1 MSINIIEAFCDTKQV
16 LSGRCAAGNRQ
27 YLDDN
32 VALPNQGGAL
42 DADKYYVGMPV
53 WDSTKQNHKLKGDTR
68 MKENTIKAALAAAL
82 GALCAYGIQLL
93 VPVLVLLVVM
103 VLDYITGMAKA
114 WHAGELS
121 SRVGLWGILKKVGY
135 LVIVGV
141 ACVVDWLLRYGADSL
156 GWNWP
161 VDFLFA
167 SIVIIWLVINEL
179 LSILENVSAIGAPVP
194 GFMQALLKKL
204 KVHTE
209 DTAEENLPGEENS
222 DE

>member
-1 MSINIIEAFCDTKQV
+1 
-16 LSGRCAAGNRQ
+16 
-27 YLDDN
+27 
-32 VALPNQGGAL
+32 
-42 DADKYYVGMPV
+42 
-53 WDSTKQNHKLKGDTR
+53 

-156 GWNWP
+156 GWSWP

-194 GFMQALLKKL
+194 GFMQALPKKL

>member
-1 MSINIIEAFCDTKQV
+1 
-16 LSGRCAAGNRQ
+16 
-27 YLDDN
+27 
-32 VALPNQGGAL
+32 
-42 DADKYYVGMPV
+42 
-53 WDSTKQNHKLKGDTR
+53 

-141 ACVVDWLLRYGADSL
+141 ACVVDWLLRYGSGQPGLELAGGL
-156 GWNWP
+156 P
-161 VDFLFA
+161 VCQHRHHLAGDQRA
-167 SIVIIWLVINEL
+167 
-179 LSILENVSAIGAPVP
+179 A
-194 GFMQALLKKL
+194 
-204 KVHTE
+204 VH
-209 DTAEENLPGEENS
+209 PGECFGHWRTGAGLYAGPAEKA
-222 DE
+222 EGTH

>member
-1 MSINIIEAFCDTKQV
+1 
-16 LSGRCAAGNRQ
+16 
-27 YLDDN
+27 
-32 VALPNQGGAL
+32 
-42 DADKYYVGMPV
+42 
-53 WDSTKQNHKLKGDTR
+53 
-68 MKENTIKAALAAAL
+68 MKENAIKAAMAAAL
-82 GALCAYGIQLL
+82 GALCAYGVQLL
-93 VPVLVLLVVM
+93 VPVLVLVVVM

-121 SRVGLWGILKKVGY
+121 SRVGLWG
-135 LVIVGV
+135 
-141 ACVVDWLLRYGADSL
+141 YGADSL

>member
-1 MSINIIEAFCDTKQV
+1 
-16 LSGRCAAGNRQ
+16 
-27 YLDDN
+27 
-32 VALPNQGGAL
+32 
-42 DADKYYVGMPV
+42 
-53 WDSTKQNHKLKGDTR
+53 
-68 MKENTIKAALAAAL
+68 
-82 GALCAYGIQLL
+82 
-93 VPVLVLLVVM
+93 M

-194 GFMQALLKKL
+194 GFLQALLKKL

>member
-1 MSINIIEAFCDTKQV
+1 
-16 LSGRCAAGNRQ
+16 
-27 YLDDN
+27 
-32 VALPNQGGAL
+32 
-42 DADKYYVGMPV
+42 
-53 WDSTKQNHKLKGDTR
+53 

-179 LSILENVSAIGAPVP
+179 LSILENVSAIGAPVSTATP
-194 GFMQALLKKL
+194 RPSAGRCRMGSAPTSGSTIGDRRVRSPIRPRTCIRWRSMRARSATWAWTSTTSSRRSSVSGPDVRGQAIRTPVGDRLIQR
-204 KVHTE
+204 
-209 DTAEENLPGEENS
+209 
-222 DE
+222 

>member
-1 MSINIIEAFCDTKQV
+1 MAMKQNNFY
-16 LSGRCAAGNRQ
+16 LRWQKAAGAAKTESRSKD
-27 YLDDN
+27 LRAVVPGIAV
-32 VALPNQGGAL
+32 VAVCMAGWG
-42 DADKYYVGMPV
+42 
-53 WDSTKQNHKLKGDTR
+53 
-68 MKENTIKAALAAAL
+68 
-82 GALCAYGIQLL
+82 
-93 VPVLVLLVVM
+93 VM
-103 VLDYITGMAKA
+103 VLHTSMLKSRRQNILNWCADNSATYLSSTLDAEEAAEFRSLTDYATGMTKA
-114 WHAGELS
+114 WNAGELS